1 MARFEEALASY
12 DEALEIDPG
21 NPEVLNRRGVALL
34 ELGHPQEALA
44 TFDRVLAVDPEHID
58 ALGNRGNALLKL
70 NRPQDALTSY
80 DAALK
85 IAPEHARLLTNR
97 AHALRRL
104 DRPHEALVS
113 AARAAA
119 GSPKFAEA
127 RFEESLA
134 RLTLGDLRNGWRAY
148 EARWATGAFAAHR
161 RNFTAPLWLGDKPL
175 DGRTILLHAEQGFG
189 DTIQFVRYA
198 PAVAALG
205 ARVILEVQ
213 PELVG
218 LLSQMAGVATIVPRG
233 EPLPWFDYH
242 CPLMSLPFA
251 VATELPTIPAAT
263 PYIAAA
269 ADRVAVWRER
279 MPARGPLVGIAWAGQ
294 RTHKNDSNRSM
305 RLETLRPLL
314 ARSSIQFVSL
324 QHELCGEDAAFL
336 QGCPQL
342 LDVGGQFRDFADT
355 AAVISRLDR
364 VIAVDSAVAHLAGAL
379 GKSLF
384 LLLPLAADF
393 RWMRERQDSP
403 WYPTARLFR
412 QPQFGDWA
420 SVVDALCKE
429 LV

>member
-12 DEALEIDPG
+12 DEALEIAPD
-21 NPEVLNRRGVALL
+21 NTEVLNRRGVAQL
-34 ELGHPQEALA
+34 ELGRPQEALA
-44 TFDRVLAVDPEHID
+44 TFDRVLGFDPGHID

-85 IAPEHARLLTNR
+85 MAPEHARLLTNR

-104 DRPHEALVS
+104 DRPREALVS
-113 AARAAA
+113 AAKAVA

-134 RLTLGDLRNGWRAY
+134 RLTLGDFGNGWMAY

-161 RNFTAPLWLGDKPL
+161 RNFTVPLWLGDKPL
-175 DGRTILLHAEQGFG
+175 GGRTILLHAEQGFG
-189 DTIQFVRYA
+189 DTMQFVRYA
-198 PAVAALG
+198 PAVAARG

-218 LLSQMAGVATIVPRG
+218 LLSQMAGIATIVPRG
-233 EPLPWFDYH
+233 ALLPPFDYH
-242 CPLMSLPFA
+242 CPLMSLPLAF
-251 VATELPTIPAAT
+251 ATELPTIPAAI
-263 PYIAAA
+263 PYLAAA
-269 ADRVAVWRER
+269 EDRVAVWRER
-279 MPARGPLVGIAWAGQ
+279 MPARRPLIGLAWAGQ
-294 RTHKNDSNRSM
+294 RTHTNDSNRSM
-305 RLETLRPLL
+305 RLETLRPLF
-314 ARSSIQFVSL
+314 ARSSIQFVGL
-324 QHELCGEDAAFL
+324 QREVCGEDAALL
-336 QGCPQL
+336 QSCPQL
-342 LDVGGQFRDFADT
+342 LQVGEQFRDFADT
-355 AAVISRLDR
+355 AAVISLLDR

-379 GKSLF
+379 GKPLF

-403 WYPTARLFR
+403 WYPAARLFR
-412 QPQFGDWA
+412 QPQFGDWM
-420 SVVDALCKE
+420 SVVDAVCKE